1 MSIHPILHIED
12 NFHNRRLVRK
22 ILASQGYPLTEAED
36 GLTGLQLVRD
46 LHPSL
51 ILLDIGLPGL
61 DGIGVM
67 QRVKQEPTLARIPV
81 VAITAH
87 AMYGQREHF
96 LALGFDDYLAK
107 PLQPMDLLA
116 LVKGYLNEREWCR

>member
-1 MSIHPILHIED
+1 
-12 NFHNRRLVRK
+12 
-22 ILASQGYPLTEAED
+22 
-36 GLTGLQLVRD
+36 
-46 LHPSL
+46 L